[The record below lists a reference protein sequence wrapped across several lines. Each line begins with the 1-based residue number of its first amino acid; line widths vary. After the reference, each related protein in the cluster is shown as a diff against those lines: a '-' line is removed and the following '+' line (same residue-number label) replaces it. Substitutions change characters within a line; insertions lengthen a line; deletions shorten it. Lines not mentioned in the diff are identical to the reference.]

1 MKWSSKHSLWIGTS
15 AFICMLVSL
24 LLMSDALKD
33 SSQLSRFYPVL
44 LTFTTIGLCVI
55 TALILLNLKKIFY
68 QYRHNV
74 AGSKMTIKMIGMFTA
89 LSVAPVLIVYFF
101 SLDFLHRG
109 IDSWFDLR
117 VEQSLD
123 NALQL
128 SKLSLESRMKELLKK
143 TEQIA
148 EEVTDIPNTDAPIRI
163 DILRA
168 QLNATELT
176 LFNNKGNIITSSSE
190 VTASIIPNRL
200 NDTILLQLQQGG
212 SYTTLDNSINIGL
225 HIRTVVS
232 VPSIQWD
239 ARFRILQA
247 LYPVSEKTNNLTNNI
262 QTSYIKYRELS
273 YLREK
278 LKLSFIFI
286 LTLVL
291 FFSISTAIWTI
302 FYFAKKHVAPL
313 SNMVEAT
320 KAIADGDYHTQIP
333 ITRNDELGF
342 LVASFNK
349 MTQKISQAR
358 DEAHQSQHAV
368 ETQQTYLKAI
378 LNRLSSGVL
387 AFDQDGILRTSNI
400 SANQIL
406 GIPFDTLH
414 GYTIEHIGKQ
424 YSHLSPMQETIRLHG
439 GATKDWREQIILFG
453 KNGRQ
458 ILICSGTPHFLIQDE
473 KEGYVLVFEDIT
485 ELIQAQK
492 NATWSEMAR
501 QLAHEIKNP
510 LTPIQLAAERLRQK
524 YLPTMNQKNPDMLNK
539 LTHTIIQQV
548 KTMQE
553 MVNTFSEYA
562 KSSKIKQTK
571 IDINTLIIEV
581 LDLFTTLDKKTQ
593 ITLALEPNLPKIHA
607 DNNRLRQVFNNLL
620 KNAFDASQ
628 EGLHAILA
636 ITSKHITMD
645 GVEHVEITISDS
657 GSGIREDIMEHI
669 FSPYFTTKTKGTG
682 LGLAIVKKIIEE
694 HNGVVWLENNQHPAG
709 VGAKIMIRLPIIQ
722 PQKKRLTI

>member
-1 MKWSSKHSLWIGTS
+1 
-15 AFICMLVSL
+15 MLTSL
-24 LLMSDALKD
+24 LLMGDALKD
-33 SSQLSRFYPVL
+33 SSQLSRFYPIL
-44 LTFTTIGLCVI
+44 LTFTTIGLCAI
-55 TALILLNLKKIFY
+55 ATLILLNLKKIFY
-68 QYRHNV
+68 QYQHQV
-74 AGSKMTIKMIGMFTA
+74 PGSKMTIKMIGMFTA

-123 NALQL
+123 DALQL
-128 SKLSLESRMKELLKK
+128 SKLSLNSRMKELLKK
-143 TEQIA
+143 TEQVT
-148 EEVTDIPNTDAPIRI
+148 EEITDISNTDAPTRI
-163 DILRA
+163 DILRSR
-168 QLNATELT
+168 LNATEIT
-176 LFNNKGNIITSSSE
+176 LFNDKGGIITSSSE

-200 NDTILLQLQQGG
+200 SDTILLQLQQGG
-212 SYTTLDNSINIGL
+212 SYTSIDNSVNIGL

-232 VPSIQWD
+232 VPSIQWNS
-239 ARFRILQA
+239 RFRILQA
-247 LYPVSEKTNNLTNNI
+247 LYPVSEKTNNLTSSI

-291 FFSISTAIWTI
+291 FFSIFTAIWTT

-313 SNMVEAT
+313 RNMVEAT

-333 ITRNDELGF
+333 IIKNDELGF

-349 MTQKISQAR
+349 MTQKISKAR
-358 DEAHQSQHAV
+358 DEAHQSRHAV
-368 ETQQTYLKAI
+368 ETQQAYLEAI
-378 LNRLSSGVL
+378 LSRLSSGVL
-387 AFDQDGILRTSNI
+387 VFDQDDILRTSNI

-414 GYTIEHIGKQ
+414 GHAIEHIGNQ
-424 YSHLSPMQETIRLHG
+424 YNHLAPMQETILLHG

-453 KNGRQ
+453 RNGRQ

-510 LTPIQLAAERLRQK
+510 LTPIQLATERLRQK
-524 YLPTMNQKNPDMLNK
+524 YLPTMHQKNTDMFDK

-562 KSSKIKQTK
+562 KPSKIKQQK
-571 IDINTLIIEV
+571 IDINTLIVEV

-593 ITLALEPNLPKIHA
+593 ITLALEPNLSKVHA
-607 DNNRLRQVFNNLL
+607 DSDRLRQVFNNLL

-628 EGLHAILA
+628 EGNHAVLK
-636 ITSKHITMD
+636 ITSQHITMA

-657 GSGIREDIMEHI
+657 GSGIKEDIIEHI
-669 FSPYFTTKTKGTG
+669 FLPYFTTKTKGTG

-694 HNGVVWLENNQHPAG
+694 HNGVVKLENNQHQT
-709 VGAKIMIRLPIIQ
+709 GAKIMIRLPAIQ
-722 PQKKRLTI
+722 PQNNSPSPTP